1 METNPLFLSP
11 IGTIGNPEN
20 IFVMEIPE
28 IKRQLPIGQV
38 LEHYGLKPDKHD
50 RLLCP
55 FHPDKTPSL
64 QIYPKT
70 NTFCCFSSN
79 CTAGTGDVIQ
89 FIERMEKCSKH
100 EALVK
105 ATALCGGSSI
115 PLPSATTESKL
126 FIEVGDELEK
136 QAVLGKAFSY
146 FKRALPLTR
155 KALDYLQG
163 RGIDPQQH
171 EIGYN
176 GGGLHTESKHH
187 HLVAGMEKYGLLK
200 HRPAG
205 GYNVWAKDCVIFP
218 LRNSEHKVVSLYGR
232 SLTNDTDQRHFYLTG
247 REGLYPGYPKADTT
261 RLILVESVIDAASIG
276 QQHELTIQYELLA
289 LYGTNGL
296 TDEHLQAIVSLKH
309 LQEIIFM
316 LNGDDPGRAATARH
330 AATLHTLLPQ
340 VTLTVVAVLEGED
353 VNSLLQ
359 THDDPRVL
367 AELIGARTAFSFSI
381 ESSSSLSTVPEQ
393 PKTTTAA
400 AAAPVAG
407 KLVTANPELLIYDS
421 GELLITVLGGIKL
434 TGLDRMR
441 VTLKVEHKA
450 RPVLPVRHHLDLYN
464 HPHTEQLVSKLA
476 ESLDIPTQAA
486 TQTIAALTS
495 ELESYR
501 ARRME
506 SVQPRAEERV
516 QLTPAQRQAATQYL
530 KQANLLERTSEDIGR
545 SGIVGEET
553 NRLIAWLVYSSRKL
567 SVPLH
572 LLFLG
577 SSGTGKTW
585 LQERVS
591 ELIPPED
598 KIEITQI
605 TENAFYYFRQD
616 ELRHRLLLIED
627 LDGAQA
633 SLYPLR
639 ELQSKRRI
647 SKTVTLK
654 DSKGN
659 LKTITLVVE
668 GPVSVSGC
676 TTREKVYEDNANRCL
691 LLHID
696 GSTDQDTRILDYQT
710 RAAAGEINQENE
722 QFIRRQLQHV
732 QRVLVPVT
740 VVNPYA
746 KYIQLPQQV
755 FKPRRTMTLLLAF
768 IEAVTFYHQYQR
780 PVKRDGQGHPYI
792 ETTAGD
798 VEAAFILLKEVLFSK
813 SDELTHAGRN
823 FLERLKVLLTEQ
835 GKTSFQAREIRQQL
849 RLAPTT
855 LKRYLIELE
864 RYGYLKVS
872 RHRRQGKYEYA
883 VADPAEYEQLRSAID
898 QHLQEILDHIKS
910 RSQPSG
916 PPLAH

>member
-1 METNPLFLSP
+1 MD
-11 IGTIGNPEN
+11 
-20 IFVMEIPE
+20 IPE

-70 NTFCCFSSN
+70 NTYCCFSSN
-79 CTAGTGDVIQ
+79 CTAGTGDTIQ
-89 FIERMEKCSKH
+89 FIQLMEKCSKH

-105 ATALCGGSSI
+105 ATSLCGGGSG
-115 PLPSATTESKL
+115 PLRSTTTASKL
-126 FIEVGDELEK
+126 FIEAGDELEK
-136 QAVLGKAFSY
+136 QAVLGKVFGY
-146 FKRALPLTR
+146 FKRALPLTK
-155 KALDYLQG
+155 KALEYIQG
-163 RGIDPQQH
+163 RGVDSSQH

-176 GGGLHTESKHH
+176 SGGLHGESKNQ

-200 HRPAG
+200 RRPAG
-205 GYNVWAKDCVIFP
+205 GYSVWAKDCVIFP
-218 LRNSEHKVVSLYGR
+218 LRSVEHKVVSLYGR
-232 SLTNDTDQRHFYLTG
+232 SLTNDSDQRHFYLTG
-247 REGLYPGYPKADTT
+247 REGLYPGYPKAAAT
-261 RLILVESVIDAASIG
+261 RLILVESIIDAVSIL

-296 TDEHLQAIVSLKH
+296 TDEHLQALLALKH
-309 LQEIIFM
+309 LEEIIFM
-316 LNGDDPGRAATARH
+316 LNGDEAGKAATAKH
-330 AATLHTLLPQ
+330 CVTLHTLLPT
-340 VTLTVVAVLEGED
+340 VKLTTVAVPDGED

-359 THDDPRVL
+359 THDDPRIL
-367 AELIGARTAFSFSI
+367 ADLIGGRTPFSFSI
-381 ESSSSLSTVPEQ
+381 EKDNPEQ
-393 PKTTTAA
+393 PQIKERPALQPTT
-400 AAAPVAG
+400 G
-407 KLVTANPELLIYDS
+407 KLITANPELLVYDNC
-421 GELLITVLGGIKL
+421 ELLITVLGGIKL

-450 RPVLPVRHHLDLYN
+450 KPVLPVRHNLDLYN
-464 HPHTEQLVSKLA
+464 HPHTEQLVNKIA
-476 ESLDIPTQAA
+476 ESLDISTQAT
-486 TQTIAALTS
+486 TQTIAALTG

-501 ARRME
+501 AKRME
-506 SVQPRAEERV
+506 SLQPRTEERV
-516 QLTPAQRQAATQYL
+516 QLTPAQRQAAISYL
-530 KQANLLERTSEDIGR
+530 KQANLLERTGEDIGR

-572 LLFLG
+572 LMFLG
-577 SSGTGKTW
+577 SSGSGKTY
-585 LQERVS
+585 LQEKVS

-598 KIEITQI
+598 KIEITQV

-627 LDGAQA
+627 LDGAESA
-633 SLYPLR
+633 LYPLR

-676 TTREKVYEDNANRCL
+676 TTRERLYEDNANRCL

-696 GSTDQDTRILDYQT
+696 GSKVQDSRILDYQT
-710 RAAAGEINQENE
+710 RAAAGEVNRENE
-722 QFIRRQLQHV
+722 QHIRQQLQQV
-732 QRVLVPVT
+732 QRVLMPVQ
-740 VVNPYA
+740 VINPYA
-746 KYIQLPQQV
+746 KYIQLPDQV

-798 VEAAFILLKEVLFSK
+798 VEAAFMLLRDVLFSK
-813 SDELTHAGRN
+813 SDELTKASRS
-823 FLERLKVLLTEQ
+823 FLELLKGLLKEQ
-835 GKTSFQAREIRQQL
+835 GKASFHSRDIRRQL

-855 LKRYLIELE
+855 LKRYLLELE

-872 RHRRQGKYEYA
+872 RPGRQGKYEYS
-883 VADPAEYEQLRSAID
+883 VSDPTEYDQLRSAID
-898 QHLQEILDHIKS
+898 GHLQQVLDQIRS

-916 PPLAH
+916 PVLAH

>member
-1 METNPLFLSP
+1 
-11 IGTIGNPEN
+11 
-20 IFVMEIPE
+20 MEIPE
-28 IKRQLPIGQV
+28 IKRQLPIGRV
-38 LEHYGLKPDKHD
+38 LEHYGLKLDKHD

-70 NTFCCFSSN
+70 DTYCCFSSN

-89 FIERMEKCSKH
+89 FIERMEKCTKH
-100 EALVK
+100 EALMK
-105 ATALCGGSSI
+105 ATALCGGSSN
-115 PLPSATTESKL
+115 PLTPTTTVSKL
-126 FIEVGDELEK
+126 FIETTDELEK
-136 QAVLGKAFSY
+136 QAVLGKVFSSC
-146 FKRALPLTR
+146 KRALPLTR

-163 RGIDPQQH
+163 RGIEYTQH
-171 EIGYN
+171 EVGYN
-176 GGGLHTESKHH
+176 SGGLHEGSKHEN
-187 HLVAGMEKYGLLK
+187 LVAGMERYGLLK
-200 HRPAG
+200 RRPAG
-205 GYNVWAKDCVIFP
+205 GYSVWAKDCIIFP
-218 LRNSEHKVVSLYGR
+218 LRNKEHKIISLYGR
-232 SLTNDTDQRHFYLTG
+232 SITNDTDQRHFYLSG
-247 REGLYPGYPKADTT
+247 REGLYPGYPKAEAV
-261 RLILVESVIDAASIG
+261 RLVLVESIIDALSIT
-276 QQHELTIQYELLA
+276 QQHELSIQYDVLA

-296 TDEHLQAIVSLKH
+296 TDEHLQAILGLKH
-309 LQEIIFM
+309 LEEIIFV
-316 LNGDDPGRAATARH
+316 LNGDDAGRSATIKHGTALH
-330 AATLHTLLPQ
+330 ALLPDIQ
-340 VTLTVVAVLEGED
+340 LSTVAVPEGED

-367 AELIGARTAFSFSI
+367 AELIAGRTAFSFSI
-381 ESSSSLSTVPEQ
+381 EPSSLATVPEQ
-393 PKTTTAA
+393 PKGSPAA
-400 AAAPVAG
+400 VVPAAG
-407 KLVTANPELLIYDS
+407 QLVTANPELLIYDS

-434 TGLDRMR
+434 TGLDRMK

-450 RPVLPVRHHLDLYN
+450 LPRLPVRHHLDLYN
-464 HPHTEQLVSKLA
+464 HPHTEQLIGKIA
-476 ESLDIPTQAA
+476 DSLDIPTQRA
-486 TQTIAALTS
+486 TQTIALLTS
-495 ELESYR
+495 ELEHYR

-506 SVQPRAEERV
+506 SLQPRAEERV
-516 QLTPAQRQAATQYL
+516 QLSPAERQAAIQYL
-530 KQANLLERTSEDIGR
+530 KQANLLERTGEDIGR

-567 SVPLH
+567 PVPLH

-627 LDGAQA
+627 LDGAEA

-659 LKTITLVVE
+659 LKTITLTVE

-691 LLHID
+691 LLYID
-696 GSTDQDTRILDYQT
+696 GSTEQDRRILDYQ
-710 RAAAGEINQENE
+710 RGSAAGAIDHQEE
-722 QFIRRQLQHV
+722 QHICRQLQQV

-746 KYIQLPQQV
+746 KWIQLPEQV
-755 FKPRRTMTLLLAF
+755 FKPRRAMTLLLAF

-780 PVKRDGQGHPYI
+780 PVKRDPHGHPYI
-792 ETTAGD
+792 ESTIGD
-798 VEAAFILLKEVLFSK
+798 IEAAFHLLKDVLFHK
-813 SDELTHAGRN
+813 SDELTQASRA
-823 FLERLKVLLTEQ
+823 FLERLKALLTEQ
-835 GKTSFQAREIRQQL
+835 GKTSFHSREIRRQL
-849 RLAPTT
+849 RLAPST
-855 LKRYLIELE
+855 LKRYLVELE

-872 RHRRQGKYEYA
+872 RPGRQGRYEYSIT
-883 VADPAEYEQLRSAID
+883 DPTEYDALRSAID
-898 QHLQEILDHIKS
+898 EQLQQVLARINQRH
-910 RSQPSG
+910 QPSG